1 MIPSSPGLIAAWQK
15 LKKECLAPQET
26 RICSG
31 RNENRLSF
39 FSLSQIASRNSGVPA
54 EAVYLVKPVLIAE
67 IPASLTKSGG
77 SKSGSPATRL
87 ATSTPLA
94 ANAFASPGSAWAG
107 EG

>member
-39 FSLSQIASRNSGVPA
+39 FSLSQIAARNSGVPA

-67 IPASLTKSGG
+67 IPASLTKSGV

-87 ATSTPLA
+87 ATSTPVSARAFDLA
-94 ANAFASPGSAWAG
+94 SSARVA

>member
-1 MIPSSPGLIAAWQK
+1 MITSSPGLIAAWQK

-31 RNENRLSF
+31 RNERWLSF
-39 FSLSQIASRNSGVPA
+39 FSLSQIADRSSAVPA
-54 EAVYLVKPVLIAE
+54 EAVYLVNPDLSAATA
-67 IPASLTKSGG
+67 ASLTKSGV

-87 ATSTPLA
+87 ATSTPVA
-94 ANAFASPGSAWAG
+94 ASAFALALSAKVA